1 MWCFLRPISTFHL
14 AKPPGGPGSQKA
26 SSNSM
31 VINTPTFPWPAVFCP
46 PMSVLGTK
54 YTAQTPF
61 CVNESLLTKTKSSF
75 PRPPPS
81 PRTDPNNKRMISIFR
96 GTLSPLLLLSSPK
109 VRNADTRKSSGEDRH
124 SVNLYQ
130 QEFWLGVCVSRA
142 LCETPADITET
153 GCGGE

>member
-81 PRTDPNNKRMISIFR
+81 PRTDPNNKRMISFLR
-96 GTLSPLLLLSSPK
+96 ATLTPLPPPLQSQGSQRRHTK
-109 VRNADTRKSSGEDRH
+109 QARARADTQGISD
-124 SVNLYQ
+124 Q
-130 QEFWLGVCVSRA
+130 QESWVCVRLPCPS
-142 LCETPADITET
+142 
-153 GCGGE
+153 